1 MYAAPGIPSGIIERT
16 DAASLRQDALRLCEK
31 IRACEDVARALDG
44 LTGTV
49 RSLHAR
55 TDGDAQA
62 SLTDT
67 LAGKIKAWRTLERRP
82 SKALKN
88 LGDIARLV
96 EAYPELAAALPEDAA
111 RAIAR

>member
-1 MYAAPGIPSGIIERT
+1 MYAAPGIPSGVIERT

-67 LAGKIKAWRTLERRP
+67 LNALTDAVDGARAAGK
-82 SKALKN
+82 ALN
-88 LGDIARLV
+88 ESVTPAM
-96 EAYPELAAALPEDAA
+96 EDVL
-111 RAIAR
+111 